1 MRCLLVRQS
10 RNEGKAEATNKKKG
24 GYTSYFLYLRS
35 GWLAMGSD
43 FRRDF
48 RCSVGTVKSVGLED
62 HNKKGRA
69 ARYGEARR
77 WWDLND
83 DTGASRCERIFE

>member
-1 MRCLLVRQS
+1 M
-10 RNEGKAEATNKKKG
+10 
-24 GYTSYFLYLRS
+24 
-35 GWLAMGSD
+35 
-43 FRRDF
+43 
-48 RCSVGTVKSVGLED
+48 VKSVALED

-83 DTGASRCERIFE
+83 DTGASRRERIFE

>member
-1 MRCLLVRQS
+1 MLLI
-10 RNEGKAEATNKKKG
+10 
-24 GYTSYFLYLRS
+24 
-35 GWLAMGSD
+35 LAMGSD
-43 FRRDF
+43 FRF
-48 RCSVGTVKSVGLED
+48 SVGTVKSVGLED

-77 WWDLND
+77 WWDLMND

>member
-10 RNEGKAEATNKKKG
+10 KEKKERQKQQ
-24 GYTSYFLYLRS
+24 TKRKRIMLI
-35 GWLAMGSD
+35 LAMGS
-43 FRRDF
+43 DF